1 MSIPKC
7 ERCNSEV
14 LWNVCCK
21 GVDEIFPSGKWACC
35 SEHETYGPTTPGAIS
50 YIRVHPLP
58 GRNDFIMCCA
68 WSLVQNQNCMNR
80 LDWSKY
86 LCHVFKYL
94 CPLPCQNLP
103 TFLFKVIKE
112 TLIKLIENCREA
124 KQHIS
129 IGIAW
134 HTICKY
140 TLNWIICIR
149 ISFISP
155 PDSVFNNPFRL
166 CENNFSLTIRK
177 GNLHLI

>member
-1 MSIPKC
+1 MQLWSFVKC
-7 ERCNSEV
+7 V
-14 LWNVCCK
+14 LQRSGW
-21 GVDEIFPSGKWACC
+21 IFPSGKRACC

-103 TFLFKVIKE
+103 TFLFKVIKQ
-112 TLIKLIENCREA
+112 TLSLLKNVE
-124 KQHIS
+124 KQ
-129 IGIAW
+129 
-134 HTICKY
+134 
-140 TLNWIICIR
+140 
-149 ISFISP
+149 
-155 PDSVFNNPFRL
+155 NNT
-166 CENNFSLTIRK
+166 FSLALHDILFA
-177 GNLHLI
+177 NIHLIQLFA